1 MPQELTPS
9 SSATE
14 EAGSVAVSVEV
25 VQVKESP
32 REFLR
37 AARRNLTEDEAASP
51 AGIRW
56 LTHDV
61 ERLDQECAALRME
74 LSQLRERHDVLQRDH
89 TDKRVEVESL
99 KAKSRV
105 SVKTEI
111 LSYLCMSAGSVGLG
125 ASPKYLAIPE
135 AAQLAEIVLAVSV
148 VLIVGGIVL
157 RVWK

>member
-1 MPQELTPS
+1 
-9 SSATE
+9 
-14 EAGSVAVSVEV
+14 
-25 VQVKESP
+25 
-32 REFLR
+32 
-37 AARRNLTEDEAASP
+37 
-51 AGIRW
+51 
-56 LTHDV
+56 
-61 ERLDQECAALRME
+61 ME
-74 LSQLRERHDVLQRDH
+74 LSQLRERHDVLQQDH

-148 VLIVGGIVL
+148 ILIVGGIVL